1 MLPEFIL
8 FIETQQVFYYNDCDN
23 LILEGLKWLAII
35 PSIVLAHI
43 HHVHAMANA
52 VNVLHTT
59 AEAEKCRDASFPNPE
74 KKLTTG
80 QLKIFIMIIKRMV
93 KTAFLPSL

>member
-1 MLPEFIL
+1 MVVTIFIM
-8 FIETQQVFYYNDCDN
+8 
-23 LILEGLKWLAII
+23 EGLKWLATIL
-35 PSIVLAHI
+35 SIVLAHI
-43 HHVHAMANA
+43 PHVHVTANV
-52 VNVLHTT
+52 VNVLHIT
-59 AEAEKCRDASFPNPE
+59 AEVEKYRDASFPNPE